1 MHGDGGRGVHVRVSC
16 WLSAADGA
24 SEPCDI
30 GAVGASAS
38 CVWCDERADGCADRC
53 TDGCADGIADSSTDR
68 GTDGSSDRHTN
79 GCAHRYTD
87 RRAYRSTHCRTDGS
101 TDRITDYSSLRRWH
115 ALLLDRRRQ

>member
-38 CVWCDERADGCADRC
+38 CVRCDKCADTRADSCANPCSDRC
-53 TDGCADGIADSSTDR
+53 TDACPYSCSNASADTRANSCTNAGADTRADAGADR
-68 GTDGSSDRHTN
+68 GAN
-79 GCAHRYTD
+79 GC
-87 RRAYRSTHCRTDGS
+87 
-101 TDRITDYSSLRRWH
+101 TDRITDTAPLRRRH
-115 ALLLDRRRQ
+115 ALLLAQHA